1 MGRLNVVLDYLRAF
15 ASDQRGAT
23 AAEYAILLGV
33 IGSGLAMSAMYL
45 GDAIAVAFQDTADLI
60 VELIGEVGCNNEGLG
75 TGFGG
80 GEGGDGGEGA
90 GSGEGNTC

>member
-33 IGSGLAMSAMYL
+33 IGSALAMSAMYL
-45 GDAIAVAFQDTADLI
+45 GDAIAVAFQDTADLFA
-60 VELIGEVGCNNEGLG
+60 ELIDKANCNNN
-75 TGFGG
+75 GG
-80 GEGGDGGEGA
+80 GAGDGGGRGGGGGRGA
-90 GSGEGNTC
+90 GSGAGNTC